1 MQLKRAALLCLLT
14 LPLLHGC
21 SPSAAPA
28 GRAADSATAAAP
40 ATVVAAAPAVVPA
53 AVATVA
59 DAPVPGGPGRACNRV
74 TANEMSAITG
84 MPMQAAPNDST
95 EGITSCT
102 YSPVAGTG
110 PRIEYT
116 ISAGDGA
123 STLRMGR
130 EMKNYDPAPGKAFA
144 GIGEDADVIGRG
156 LVINDHGDMVSLSL
170 SGIGL
175 AEEPAIARKIY
186 DAAQGGGK

>member
-21 SPSAAPA
+21 APSAAPA
-28 GRAADSATAAAP
+28 GAAADSATAAPP
-40 ATVVAAAPAVVPA
+40 ATAVAAPAVAPA

-59 DAPVPGGPGRACNRV
+59 DVPVPGGASRACNRV

-84 MPMQAAPNDST
+84 MPMQATPNDST

-102 YSPVAGTG
+102 YAPVAGTG

-144 GIGEDADVIGRG
+144 GIGEDADVIGPA

-170 SGIGL
+170 GGIGL
-175 AEEPAIARKIY
+175 AEKPAIARKIY
-186 DAAQGGGK
+186 DAAQGGSK